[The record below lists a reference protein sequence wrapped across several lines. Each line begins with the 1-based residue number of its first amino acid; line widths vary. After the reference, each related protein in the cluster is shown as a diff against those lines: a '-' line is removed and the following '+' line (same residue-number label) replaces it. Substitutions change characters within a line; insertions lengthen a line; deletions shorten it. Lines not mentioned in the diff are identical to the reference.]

1 MRPLKPRLAFLDT
14 INAAEYCSRLDSPV
28 QCFLVCVSLILKY
41 KIWPILWAELEETL
55 KEEENNYGIC
65 FGCPEPKR
73 TRRRPLILVHPL
85 NTPGNET
92 CLENKQIAYRGH
104 IKTTRGCRP
113 IIYFFTWGLSYI
125 SSEARVRIDTTYS
138 VCQERLGLTWS
149 TENGVDWNEIR
160 SGSKRRPTA
169 ALTFCERALGIP
181 CRHDGGGW
189 KDCSPILMRAGPTR
203 RRRS

>member
-1 MRPLKPRLAFLDT
+1 MLGWFEKRLTTNIEYPRTNSYPVAWNVCLEGYMRPLKPRLAFLDT
-14 INAAEYCSRLDSPV
+14 IHAAEYCSRLDSPV

-55 KEEENNYGIC
+55 KEEENNYGIF

-113 IIYFFTWGLSYI
+113 IIYFLPGDCPIYR
-125 SSEARVRIDTTYS
+125 ARHELESILLIAS
-138 VCQERLGLTWS
+138 V
-149 TENGVDWNEIR
+149 
-160 SGSKRRPTA
+160 KR
-169 ALTFCERALGIP
+169 
-181 CRHDGGGW
+181 D
-189 KDCSPILMRAGPTR
+189 
-203 RRRS
+203 